1 MEYEIDYEHV
11 INKEISG
18 VNVAIYFSKKKNEKI
33 KNIVL
38 DILMDSYEK
47 RMQDYIEG
55 SSQVAKNVV

>member
-18 VNVAIYFSKKKNEKI
+18 VNVTIYFSKKKNEKI

-47 RMQDYIEG
+47 RMQDYMG
-55 SSQVAKNVV
+55 KCSQMVQNVV